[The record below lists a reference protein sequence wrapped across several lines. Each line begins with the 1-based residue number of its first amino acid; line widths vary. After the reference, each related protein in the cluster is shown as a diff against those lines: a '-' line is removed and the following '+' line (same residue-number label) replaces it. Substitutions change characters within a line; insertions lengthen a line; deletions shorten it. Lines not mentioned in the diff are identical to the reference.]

1 METYAYVYIY
11 ILYILYIYYIYMYI
25 YIYTWLYTIG
35 HPVPIKLPAMELEAS
50 DPIGLAY
57 VIPTYPAGISQ
68 IRDIFGTLKHHNI
81 IGTQVH
87 RYTYL
92 SDQLHDEI
100 SRQEHLLIPEVP
112 TDFMQSKGAPSRCN
126 SRMVSVDVAVLA
138 AVGTL
143 VDIAGGRCLLHTCVC
158 IYIYTYFHIIYI
170 YYILHII
177 YYKLY
182 IIYCILYIYINIS
195 YILYIIYYIL

>member
-11 ILYILYIYYIYMYI
+11 YIYIL
-25 YIYTWLYTIG
+25 YIYTWLYIIG
-35 HPVPIKLPAMELEAS
+35 HPVPIKLPATELEAS

-57 VIPTYPAGISQ
+57 VIPTYLAGISQ

-100 SRQEHLLIPEVP
+100 SRQQHLLIPEVLLISCNRKEP
-112 TDFMQSKGAPSRCN
+112 HRGA
-126 SRMVSVDVAVLA
+126 
-138 AVGTL
+138 
-143 VDIAGGRCLLHTCVC
+143 IAGWCLLM
-158 IYIYTYFHIIYI
+158 
-170 YYILHII
+170 
-177 YYKLY
+177 
-182 IIYCILYIYINIS
+182 
-195 YILYIIYYIL
+195 